1 MPVLSKVRIYRQ
13 GDLILE
19 QVEYEDV
26 VKYAE
31 PVSERLE
38 VRSETGHSHILDAKV
53 YRYFDQMLVAV
64 EKPTPLV
71 HPQHPAIV
79 IEPGVYRVR
88 FVRDWL
94 LETSRPV
101 D

>member
-1 MPVLSKVRIYRQ
+1 M
-13 GDLILE
+13 E

-26 VKYAE
+26 VRYAE
-31 PVSERLE
+31 LVSDRLE
-38 VRSETGHSHILDAKV
+38 VRSETGNVHVLSNVKV
-53 YRYFDQMLVAV
+53 YRYADQLLVVV
-64 EKPTPLV
+64 EKPTPLT

-94 LETSRPV
+94 LETARPY

>member
-1 MPVLSKVRIYRQ
+1 MSVLSKVRIYRQ
-13 GDLILE
+13 GDLVLE
-19 QVEYEDV
+19 QVEHEDV
-26 VKYAE
+26 VRYAE
-31 PVSERLE
+31 PVSDRLE
-38 VRSETGHSHILDAKV
+38 VRSETGNAHVLNAKV
-53 YRYFDQMLVAV
+53 YRYADQMLVVV
-64 EKPTPLV
+64 EKPTPLM

-94 LETSRPV
+94 LESARPV

>member
-1 MPVLSKVRIYRQ
+1 MKRIYRQ

-19 QVEYEDV
+19 QFEYEDV

-53 YRYFDQMLVAV
+53 YRYAGQMIVAV

-71 HPQHPAIV
+71 HPQHPTIV
-79 IEPGVYRVR
+79 IERGVYRVR

-94 LETSRPV
+94 LEGQRPV

>member
-1 MPVLSKVRIYRQ
+1 
-13 GDLILE
+13 LE